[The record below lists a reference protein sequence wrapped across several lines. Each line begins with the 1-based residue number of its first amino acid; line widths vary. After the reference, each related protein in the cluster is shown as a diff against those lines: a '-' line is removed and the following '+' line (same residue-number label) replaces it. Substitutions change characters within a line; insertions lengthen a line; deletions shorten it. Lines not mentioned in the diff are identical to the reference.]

1 MDSKLIMP
9 FKTLFFPVFL
19 PLLCL
24 ASVFPSMASVKETHK
39 LIEEWVETELLISE
53 ESNQWRAEKAA
64 LIDLEEALSQEIV
77 ELDKGL
83 ATFEN
88 EETNLEEA
96 RAKLM
101 ARKQEAEKS
110 TLALYEGLKTLQTEI
125 DKLFK
130 ILPAPL
136 RNKLSPFREKLG
148 REGKETNLP
157 LRKRLEIAVSIL
169 QSIHLFNRSVTMERV
184 EFTLDDDKSREFLV
198 LYFGLGVGYF
208 VNESGTVAGFG
219 KPIENGWKW
228 TRQDDLGPEISTG
241 IDMMNN
247 RTLPRFL
254 ELSLPTPERIDR

>member
-1 MDSKLIMP
+1 MS
-9 FKTLFFPVFL
+9 FKTLIFPVLL
-19 PLLCL
+19 PVLWLT
-24 ASVFPSMASVKETHK
+24 SVFPSMANVKETRQ
-39 LIEEWVETELLISE
+39 LIEEWVQTQLLISE

-64 LIDLEEALSQEIV
+64 LVDLEEALSQEIG
-77 ELDKGL
+77 ELDKSL

-88 EETNLEEA
+88 EESTLEEE

-101 ARKQEAEKS
+101 ARKQDAEKS

-125 DKLFK
+125 DGIFK

-136 RNKLSPFREKLG
+136 RNKLAPFREKLG
-148 REGKETNLP
+148 NQGQETDLP

-184 EFTLDDDKSREFLV
+184 EFTLDEDKSREFLV
-198 LYFGLGVGYF
+198 LYFGLGVAYF

-219 KPIENGWKW
+219 EPTEEGWKW
-228 TRQDDLGPEISTG
+228 TRQDELAPEISTG

-254 ELSLPTPERIDR
+254 ELSLPTPERVGQ

>member
-1 MDSKLIMP
+1 MS
-9 FKTLFFPVFL
+9 FKTLIFPVLL
-19 PLLCL
+19 PVLWL
-24 ASVFPSMASVKETHK
+24 ASVFPSMANVKETRQ
-39 LIEEWVETELLISE
+39 LIGEWVQTQLLISE

-64 LIDLEEALSQEIV
+64 LVDLEEALSQEIG
-77 ELDKGL
+77 ELDKSL

-88 EETNLEEA
+88 EESTLEQE

-101 ARKQEAEKS
+101 ARKQDAEKS

-125 DKLFK
+125 DGIFK

-136 RNKLSPFREKLG
+136 RNKLAPFREKLG
-148 REGKETNLP
+148 NQGKETDLP

-184 EFTLDDDKSREFLV
+184 EFTLDEDKSREFLV
-198 LYFGLGVGYF
+198 LYFGLGVAYF

-219 KPIENGWKW
+219 EPTEGGWKW
-228 TRQDDLGPEISTG
+228 TRQDELAPEISTG

-254 ELSLPTPERIDR
+254 ELSLPTPERIGQ